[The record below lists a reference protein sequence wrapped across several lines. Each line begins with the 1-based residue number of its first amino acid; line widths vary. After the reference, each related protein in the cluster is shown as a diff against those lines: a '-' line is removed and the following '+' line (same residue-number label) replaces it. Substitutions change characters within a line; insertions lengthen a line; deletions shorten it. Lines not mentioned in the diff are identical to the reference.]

1 MQIDAID
8 DEYQLEMLLYE
19 ELSITKQGNDLEEE
33 FAPWL
38 VEKLNRWLK
47 QCENERQF
55 LIKKQ

>member
-47 QCENERQF
+47 QCDE
-55 LIKKQ
+55 